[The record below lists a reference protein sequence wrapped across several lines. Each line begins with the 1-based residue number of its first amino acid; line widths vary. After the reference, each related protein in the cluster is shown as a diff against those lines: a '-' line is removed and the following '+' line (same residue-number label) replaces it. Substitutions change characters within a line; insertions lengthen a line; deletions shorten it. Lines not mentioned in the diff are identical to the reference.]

1 MVYGELGYFIFKRIW
16 AQFWIWQIPGVSK
29 PPKQA
34 GGVWTFSPKDFTKG
48 GILASPAISEKAFF
62 AGDIRGHIFSRSK
75 TNGSAIWEQTVEGS
89 ILTPPVVVNDQILV
103 GTNKGYIYS
112 FDKHSG
118 EETGQIQIGAPIE
131 IPLIM
136 ANDRLLV
143 RTTDGW
149 LHCLK

>member
-1 MVYGELGYFIFKRIW
+1 ME
-16 AQFWIWQIPGVSK
+16 
-29 PPKQA
+29 
-34 GGVWTFSPKDFTKG
+34 G
-48 GILASPAISEKAFF
+48 GILA
-62 AGDIRGHIFSRSK
+62 
-75 TNGSAIWEQTVEGS
+75 
-89 ILTPPVVVNDQILV
+89 PPLVVHDQILV
-103 GTNKGYIYS
+103 GTDTGYIYS